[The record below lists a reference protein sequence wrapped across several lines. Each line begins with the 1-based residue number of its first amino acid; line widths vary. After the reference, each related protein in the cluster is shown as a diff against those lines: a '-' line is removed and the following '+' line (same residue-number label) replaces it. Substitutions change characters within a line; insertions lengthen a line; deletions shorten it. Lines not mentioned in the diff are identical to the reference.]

1 MEELL
6 NNDPSQVFRKQTE
19 ETKEMY
25 RKEIQKISDK
35 TKISEIYISEEII
48 KLASRYKDDKENK
61 KSHVGYYLIDEGKYE
76 LKEQI
81 LEKKVNRINKK
92 RISRLYLIQMFIIP
106 LIIDFAITIK
116 INVSEILKLILTII
130 MYVPIYEIWKSSLNN
145 ILRHIIKQSKIPKIN
160 YENGIDDQNKTM
172 VVIPCILDNEAKVKE
187 MFKKIEVYYLANE
200 DKNIFFTLLG
210 DCTTSEREVEKE
222 DKKIIE
228 SGKEEA
234 EKLNQKYNQNNKF
247 NFLYRKRI
255 WNPKETC
262 YMGWERKRGLL
273 IEFNRSILK
282 QTKETFLVN
291 TLEHF
296 NEKIKYRAN
305 AYCWLSV
312 ALCGR
317 GQ

>member
-1 MEELL
+1 MKNKVSNNDINQTFIEYMTYKLRRIGTKGAPYLEVLEKQVKKIGIDLDEIVKSEHLYVATLKIKMGSYITSIKKINRINLKEVFNQTNKVEELL

-187 MFKKIEVYYLANE
+187 MFKK
-200 DKNIFFTLLG
+200 
-210 DCTTSEREVEKE
+210 
-222 DKKIIE
+222 
-228 SGKEEA
+228 
-234 EKLNQKYNQNNKF
+234 
-247 NFLYRKRI
+247 
-255 WNPKETC
+255 
-262 YMGWERKRGLL
+262 
-273 IEFNRSILK
+273 
-282 QTKETFLVN
+282 
-291 TLEHF
+291 
-296 NEKIKYRAN
+296 
-305 AYCWLSV
+305 
-312 ALCGR
+312 
-317 GQ
+317 